1 MFCNGRTMQISA
13 SNLLVAGQQ
22 QARPAP
28 QPAAAAQTKKA
39 DDAFEA
45 LLFKPAAAPAS
56 AAAPAA
62 SGPAQPH
69 AAPKAPG
76 STLDIRV

>member
-1 MFCNGRTMQISA
+1 MQISA

-22 QARPAP
+22 QPRPAQQASATP
-28 QPAAAAQTKKA
+28 QTP
-39 DDAFEA
+39 DDGFEA
-45 LLFKPAAAPAS
+45 LLFKPAASSVS

-62 SGPAQPH
+62 SGPAQ
-69 AAPKAPG
+69 AYSAPKAPG